1 MSVDL
6 DPNSDQL
13 SLFSLE
19 VAFSQSDPVV
29 GPSVPARHVYLV
41 YCNVQDATGPSPLS
55 GPLVRGGATN
65 GTLRPNFLSESV
77 FSDDALCL
85 SGVVLPSNT
94 PSNRVAPGDVGS
106 FVGSCIDRIA
116 KILGRSTA

>member
-55 GPLVRGGATN
+55 GPLVRGGATQRDVEAQ
-65 GTLRPNFLSESV
+65 LLK
-77 FSDDALCL
+77 
-85 SGVVLPSNT
+85 
-94 PSNRVAPGDVGS
+94 RVS
-106 FVGSCIDRIA
+106 LF
-116 KILGRSTA
+116 